1 MRRRRVLET
10 LTATGTV
17 FALGACG
24 GPTEPVCTAPPG
36 LGDAERAQRTA
47 LHYRDRAGDRVR
59 NCAGCNFYTAASPSA
74 CGACSLGL
82 GAVSPAGVCDGFAA
96 RA

>member
-1 MRRRRVLET
+1 MRRRRFLQT
-10 LTATGTV
+10 LSATAL
-17 FALGACG
+17 ALGACG
-24 GPTEPVCTAPPG
+24 GASEPDCTAPPG
-36 LGDAERAQRTA
+36 LTDAERTQRTA

-59 NCAGCNFYTAASPSA
+59 NCAGCNFYTAASTTA

>member
-1 MRRRRVLET
+1 MRRRCFLQT
-10 LTATGTV
+10 LTASGAV
-17 FALGACG
+17 LALGGCG
-24 GPTEPVCTAPPG
+24 GAGDPDCSAPPG
-36 LGDAERAQRTA
+36 LGEAERAQRSA

-59 NCAGCNFYTAASPSA
+59 NCAGCNFYTAASAPA